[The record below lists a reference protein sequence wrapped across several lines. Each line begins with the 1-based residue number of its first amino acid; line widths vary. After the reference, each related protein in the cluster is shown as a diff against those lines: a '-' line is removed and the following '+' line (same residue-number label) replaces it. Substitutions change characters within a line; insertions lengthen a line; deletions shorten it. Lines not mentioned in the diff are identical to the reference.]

1 VKRGDVVLAV
11 LPGEHGKPRPAIVL
25 QSDLLNQKE
34 PSSVIVCPLTTTL
47 RFQPEVRVMIEPSAQ
62 NGLRERSEAMVDKL
76 IPASRQRLRDVIGH
90 IDATVMRAID
100 RSLVVV
106 LGPS

>member
-25 QSDLLNQKE
+25 QSDLLNEKE
-34 PSSVIVCPLTTTL
+34 PTSFIVCPLTTML
-47 RFQPEVRVMIEPSAQ
+47 RFQPEVRVVIEPSAQ

-76 IPASRQRLRDVIGH
+76 ISASRQRLRDVIGH

-106 LGPS
+106 LGLS